1 MSLRDEMMH
10 ISSLYGIKPTRARG
24 QNFLIDEKTYE
35 EIIEAAD
42 LKKEETVLEVGP
54 GLGFLTTLLSKNSK
68 KVIAVELDKKLSQT
82 LENRLQ
88 VEQIKNVS
96 IFNEDVMNF
105 TGDWAKETEQVD
117 KNKLVVVANLPY
129 TITSIFLRF
138 FVGGNIKNILPTR
151 FVLMLQ
157 KEVAQRIVAQAGALS
172 KLALSVQ
179 LYADVSIVKIVSRK
193 CFWPSPEVDSAVI
206 SIKRTDR
213 WTKKLGSHERELA
226 LLRIIRIGF
235 SAKRKML
242 KANLAAGLQV
252 PVDSILEY
260 FSQLGI
266 NPSARPQ
273 ELSLENWLGLLPF
286 LE

>member
-1 MSLRDEMMH
+1 MMH

-24 QNFLIDEKTYE
+24 QNFLIDEKTYD
-35 EIIEAAD
+35 EIIEAAH
-42 LKKEETVLEVGP
+42 LKKDESVLEVGP
-54 GLGFLTTLLSKNSK
+54 GLGFLTSLLARNVK

-82 LENRLQ
+82 LENRFQL
-88 VEQIKNVS
+88 EDIKNVS

-105 TGDWAKETEQVD
+105 TGDWAKETE
-117 KNKLVVVANLPY
+117 KIPSNELVVVANLPY
-129 TITSIFLRF
+129 TITSIFLRY
-138 FVGGNIKNILPTR
+138 FVGGNIKNILPNR

-179 LYADVSIVKIVSRK
+179 LYADVSIIKIVPRK
-193 CFWPSPEVDSAVI
+193 YFWPSPEVDSAII
-206 SIKRTDR
+206 SIQRTDR
-213 WTKKLGSHERELA
+213 WTKRLGSHERELA

-242 KANLAAGLQV
+242 KANLAAGLHV
-252 PVDSILEY
+252 PVDRILEY